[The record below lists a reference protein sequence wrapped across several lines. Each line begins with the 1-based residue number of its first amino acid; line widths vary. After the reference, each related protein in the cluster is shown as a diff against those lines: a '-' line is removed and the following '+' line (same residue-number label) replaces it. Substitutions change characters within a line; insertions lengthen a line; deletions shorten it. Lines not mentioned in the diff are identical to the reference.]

1 MKRNRFLRVLKVVAI
16 VAVAVT
22 VSGYVTMLLWNW
34 LMPAIFGLRAI
45 KFLQAVG
52 LVVLT
57 KILLGGPRPP
67 WAGKQLWKQHMEDR
81 WARMTPEER
90 ERVRAGMRGRWGCGL
105 GPDHEPAPEQKSAV

>member
-1 MKRNRFLRVLKVVAI
+1 MKRNWFLRVFKVVAMI
-16 VAVAVT
+16 AVAVT
-22 VSGYVTMLLWNW
+22 VFGFATMELWNW

-45 KFLQAVG
+45 TFLQAVG

-67 WAGKQLWKQHMEDR
+67 WAGRRLWRQHMEDR

-90 ERVRAGMRGRWGCGL
+90 ERFQAGMRGRWGCGWNPR
-105 GPDHEPAPEQKSAV
+105 GETATGSRPE